1 MCSVRPGLA
10 WCAAFAFLHRGH
22 VVYFARAVYAH
33 GGLRVEHSDVLG
45 AFLLGA
51 GDRAD
56 WCLRVHVVPSA
67 SEHGAGYGRYVADD
81 VAVAVAETGDGG
93 DGGAGDL
100 EPEHPV
106 SSMHGAFGVHGHGPF
121 VGHRQH

>member
-1 MCSVRPGLA
+1 MGSVRPGLA
-10 WCAAFAFLHRGH
+10 WRAAFAFLHRGH
-22 VVYFARAVYAH
+22 VVYFARAVDAH
-33 GGLRVEHSDVLG
+33 EGLRVEHSDVLG
-45 AFLLGA
+45 AFPLGA

-67 SEHGAGYGRYVADD
+67 SGHGAGYGRYAAAD
-81 VAVAVAETGDGG
+81 AVAETGDGG
-93 DGGAGDL
+93 DGGAGDP

-121 VGHRQH
+121 VAHRQH